1 MSEQIRKQ
9 VKYEFCGNIVISFS
23 KWDPLPNVLSNHQ
36 LSFCSFFP
44 FFLLFMFYFSVS
56 SFLSFFFSSSLIRS
70 LFLFFLSSSLRANC
84 SLSSFLS
91 FFALSSSPN
100 FFQPVPL
107 LILSKSKPQGWS
119 LQVPLSTISISFLF
133 FFTYG
138 RKSLSLLLV
147 ICGFR
152 DSVDWDLRIY
162 KMKFWFGY
170 LRVYVGM
177 FMRFVSMGSDL
188 AICGFMIVCLW
199 DLCPWVLIWLL
210 WVYVCCFYPSFVF
223 GGGFFLL
230 PKISMFMSWVRGFG
244 LASFFWCMG

>member
-36 LSFCSFFP
+36 LSFFSFFLSFFSSLHVLLFCFFFS
-44 FFLLFMFYFSVS
+44 FFLLLFKPDSLS
-56 SFLSFFFSSSLIRS
+56 LSFFSFFFSSRQL
-70 LFLFFLSSSLRANC
+70 
-84 SLSSFLS
+84 LS

-152 DSVDWDLRIY
+152 DSVD
-162 KMKFWFGY
+162 
-170 LRVYVGM
+170 
-177 FMRFVSMGSDL
+177 
-188 AICGFMIVCLW
+188 
-199 DLCPWVLIWLL
+199 
-210 WVYVCCFYPSFVF
+210 
-223 GGGFFLL
+223 
-230 PKISMFMSWVRGFG
+230 
-244 LASFFWCMG
+244 

>member
-1 MSEQIRKQ
+1 MNEQIRKQ

-36 LSFCSFFP
+36 LSFFSF
-44 FFLLFMFYFSVS
+44 
-56 SFLSFFFSSSLIRS
+56 
-70 LFLFFLSSSLRANC
+70 FLFFLSSLHVLLFCFFFSFFLLLFKPDSL

-152 DSVDWDLRIY
+152 DSVD
-162 KMKFWFGY
+162 
-170 LRVYVGM
+170 
-177 FMRFVSMGSDL
+177 
-188 AICGFMIVCLW
+188 
-199 DLCPWVLIWLL
+199 
-210 WVYVCCFYPSFVF
+210 
-223 GGGFFLL
+223 
-230 PKISMFMSWVRGFG
+230 
-244 LASFFWCMG
+244 